1 MIQVINCP
9 GHLKVGVK
17 VLLCF
22 AYRFAMPTFKF
33 VILVRL
39 VIMAINFSGF

>member
-1 MIQVINCP
+1 MLWFEILTIQAINCF

-22 AYRFAMPTFKF
+22 AYRFAMST
-33 VILVRL
+33 LNL
-39 VIMAINFSGF
+39 

>member
-1 MIQVINCP
+1 MIQAINRP
-9 GHLKVGVK
+9 GCLKVGVK

-22 AYRFAMPTFKF
+22 AYRFVMPTFKF

-39 VIMAINFSGF
+39 AIMVINFSGF